1 MQGRVVVEDGAAL
14 GETELQQ
21 FETNLSLITANTQ
34 TMEDQPNS
42 RQLSVD
48 DVANAERKIDNL
60 WSDGLSMPNDSF
72 GIESEQIRFRT
83 ATGGTS
89 VRSRAA
95 EEDLSESMDLAAES
109 APTELRTDSLASLP
123 ETAKSGVENLTK
135 RIQADLGGEAK
146 RPAVAKPKTK
156 QPKTWRRVKA
166 APNTS
171 RLMVGDHDELD
182 MNGMQVHVQVDGFRA
197 RVLVDCFY
205 YNDREQQLEGK
216 FKLRLPDDASLYYF
230 AFGQSAFD
238 LTGDGELTRNEFIE
252 PNTTTRLVALKPNNI
267 KRQRGD
273 VWRNVKESR
282 MVPREKAAYA
292 YSQTV
297 RRRVDPALV
306 EWSGAGVFNA
316 NVFPLMPKKLH
327 RIVIGY
333 DVDLQQTDEGLVYNL
348 DLPQSIRQCKVDIDV
363 REIDGATLALATD
376 AKYTESKSAG
386 IRSYRIDEPRTEES
400 GAIRLTMA
408 GAENT
413 VLLSRNEQEG
423 DFFATRVKLD
433 LPDDATTSSERAVFM
448 VDTSLSSRPDKF
460 NVWLNLLKATLDN
473 NRDSL
478 KEFAVLFFDVE
489 TRFWRSSYSAN
500 TEENVAALL
509 ADCEKITLEGATDL
523 FSATRALTN
532 TDWVIGSSSPDLFL
546 LSDGASNWG
555 ENNLRLIQRE
565 LNNEQLGSVFA
576 YQTGM
581 TGTAISGLRFLASE
595 TGGAVFSVAN
605 EDEVAKAS
613 TAHRARPWQLK
624 AIESGGTSDILTA
637 GRVQWVYPGQLI
649 TVVGRL
655 ADQNDMAD
663 LNFVLQQG
671 DTKQTITVA
680 PHDLIESELASRL
693 YGHVAVGQLE
703 SLDQAELDVTT
714 AYARHFRI
722 TGDTCSLLML
732 ESEADYERFNI
743 KPEEDLFVVKTT
755 TAEELISKTL
765 AEKSEELGDPKTQLL
780 NWVARL
786 ESMPG
791 MNFKVPTALRLALDK
806 IEVEAITDNL
816 HEDEVVE
823 ITEKYLEQLDAQRL
837 NYDAVV
843 QEAERRGESSS
854 ALAIK
859 VLSSLIEQNPG
870 DLVLARDVAF
880 TAMEMSRPSQAYH
893 LLRRIAM
900 ALPYDPSIYTAIG
913 QCLTQMDQADMA
925 IVFYEVA
932 LGGNF
937 QNRSN
942 DFRKIAGTEYAF
954 LLRQIV
960 SDQRESKIKSYAQ
973 ARLETIGQKYKI
985 ENSADMLI
993 TMMWNTDQTDVDLHV
1008 VEPSGEECFYSHPRT
1023 RSGGHI
1029 TRDITDGYGP
1039 EMYAINKAPAGEY
1052 NIMVKYFNTNPN
1064 RAGMRSKVYLTIYRD
1079 FGTGSESVT
1088 RQVVKITKPGQK
1100 ERVETLTLK

>member
-1 MQGRVVVEDGAAL
+1 M
-14 GETELQQ
+14 
-21 FETNLSLITANTQ
+21 
-34 TMEDQPNS
+34 
-42 RQLSVD
+42 
-48 DVANAERKIDNL
+48 
-60 WSDGLSMPNDSF
+60 MPN
-72 GIESEQIRFRT
+72 GIHDVRRFRT
-83 ATGGTS
+83 AIGGVALTEQLGTEES
-89 VRSRAA
+89 LDRIDVLESKLATETAPAA
-95 EEDLSESMDLAAES
+95 RPADHLPAIQSESVEG
-109 APTELRTDSLASLP
+109 
-123 ETAKSGVENLTK
+123 GVEDLTK
-135 RIQADLGGEAK
+135 RIQSDLGSK
-146 RPAVAKPKTK
+146 RNKQVASKPKSN

-182 MNGMQVHVQVDGFRA
+182 MNGMQVHVQIEGFRA

-205 YNDREQQLEGK
+205 YNDRDQQLEGK

-238 LTGDGELTRNEFIE
+238 LTNDGELTNNEFLD
-252 PNTTTRLVALKPNNI
+252 TTTRLVSLRPKNI

-333 DVDLQQTDEGLVYNL
+333 DVDLQQTDDGLAYNL
-348 DLPQSIRQCKVDIDV
+348 DLPQSIKQCKVDIDV
-363 REIDGATLALATD
+363 REIDGATLELATD
-376 AKYTESKSAG
+376 AEYTESKSNG
-386 IRSYRIDEPRTEES
+386 IQSYRIDQPRNEES
-400 GAIRLTMA
+400 GPIRLTMA

-433 LPDDATTSSERAVFM
+433 LPDEASAGSERAVFM

-489 TRFWRSSYSAN
+489 TRFWRTAYTAN
-500 TEENVAALL
+500 TEENLAALI
-509 ADCEKITLEGATDL
+509 ADCEKLTLEGATDL
-523 FSATRALTN
+523 FSAARSI
-532 TDWVIGSSSPDLFL
+532 TDAEWIKDGSSPDLFL
-546 LSDGASNWG
+546 LSDGAANWG
-555 ENNLRLIQRE
+555 ESNLRLIQRE
-565 LNNEQLGSVFA
+565 LNHEKLGSVFA

-605 EDEVAKAS
+605 EDEVARAS
-613 TAHRARPWQLK
+613 TAHRARPWRLK
-624 AIESGGTSDILTA
+624 AIELGGATDVLTA
-637 GRVQWVYPGQLI
+637 GRVQWVYPGQSV

-655 ADQNDMAD
+655 TNQADMAD
-663 LNFVLQQG
+663 LNFVLEQG
-671 DTKQTITVA
+671 DTQKTVTVA
-680 PHDLIESELASRL
+680 PQDLLESSLASRV
-693 YGHVAVGQLE
+693 YGHVAVDQLE
-703 SLDQAELDVTT
+703 SLDQAELDVTA

-755 TAEELISKTL
+755 TAEELINNTL
-765 AEKSEELGDPKTQLL
+765 AEKSEELGDPKARLL

-786 ESMPG
+786 ENVPG
-791 MNFKVPTALRLALDK
+791 MNFKVPTALRLALEK
-806 IEVEAITDNL
+806 IEVEAIADEL
-816 HEDEVVE
+816 HEEEVVE
-823 ITEKYLEQLDAQRL
+823 IAKKYLEQLDAQRL
-837 NYDAVV
+837 SYDAVI
-843 QEAERRGESSS
+843 QEAERRGETSS
-854 ALAIK
+854 APAIK

-880 TAMEMSRPSQAYH
+880 MAMEMSRPSQAYH
-893 LLRRIAM
+893 LLRRIAI
-900 ALPYDPSIYTAIG
+900 ARPYDASIYTALG

-925 IVFYEVA
+925 IVFYEIA
-932 LGGNF
+932 LGGTF
-937 QNRSN
+937 QNRAE
-942 DFRKIAGTEYAF
+942 DYRKIAGTEYAF

-960 SDQRESKIKSYAQ
+960 ADQRQSKIKSYAA
-973 ARLETIGQKYKI
+973 ARLETIDEKYKI
-985 ENSADMLI
+985 EKQADMLV

-1008 VEPSGEECFYSHPRT
+1008 VEPSGEECFYSHPKT

-1029 TRDITDGYGP
+1029 TRDITDGFGP

-1052 NIMVKYFNTNPN
+1052 SILVKYFNTNPN
-1064 RAGMRSKVYLTIYRD
+1064 RAGMRSKVYVTIYRD
-1079 FGTGSESVT
+1079 FGTGAESVS